1 MAEQASCQG
10 DFITVVG
17 AVNMDISGT
26 AFEPLIMGDS
36 NPGRVSLSLG
46 GVGRNI
52 ADNLSRLG
60 APVRLVTVLGE
71 DVYGY
76 QAEKN
81 CRELHI
87 DLSLS
92 QRIPGET
99 TSTYLCINEPD
110 GDVKLAVS
118 AMDICRHI
126 SPAFLLG
133 RMEEINR
140 SGVVVMDANLSEEA
154 IAFLAENCTAPL
166 FADPVSVKKA
176 ARLKE
181 HLRNVYC
188 VKPNRPEAEVLSG
201 VSIPDHGDLPKA
213 AESLHKK
220 GVKLVF
226 ISLGGEG
233 VYYDDGREQGI
244 LPCCLGR
251 IENTTG
257 CGDAF
262 MAAASFGYYLGKPP
276 KDMAIMG
283 LAAAALCAGAKG
295 AIREDMTHQL
305 LVHKIR
311 EFGGESI

>member
-1 MAEQASCQG
+1 VEAQASFKG

-36 NPGRVSLSLG
+36 NPGRVSLNLG

-60 APVRLVTVLGE
+60 ASVRFVTVMGE

-76 QAEKN
+76 QAEKS
-81 CRELHI
+81 CREKHI

-92 QRIPGET
+92 KMIPGAS
-99 TSTYLCINEPD
+99 TSTYLCINGPD
-110 GDVKLAVS
+110 GDVNLAVS
-118 AMDICRHI
+118 DMDICRHI
-126 SPAFLLG
+126 SPAFLQERL
-133 RMEEINR
+133 EEINR
-140 SGVVVMDANLSEEA
+140 SRVVVLDANLSEEA
-154 IAFLAENCTAPL
+154 IAYLAENCTAPL

-176 ARLKE
+176 ARLKD
-181 HLRNVYC
+181 HLQNIFC
-188 VKPNRPEAEVLSG
+188 IKPNRPEAEVLSG
-201 VSIPDHGDLPKA
+201 LAIRENDDLRKA
-213 AESLHKK
+213 AESLHTK

-233 VYYDDGREQGI
+233 VYYHDGSEQGI
-244 LPCCLGR
+244 LPCCPGR

-262 MAAASFGYYLGKPP
+262 IAAASYGYFMGRML
-276 KDMAIMG
+276 KDMAMMG
-283 LAAAALCAGAKG
+283 LSAAALCAEAKG
-295 AIREDMTHQL
+295 AIREDMSLQL
-305 LVHKIR
+305 LKNKMK
-311 EFGGESI
+311 ESGGESI

>member
-1 MAEQASCQG
+1 MAEQASYQG

-26 AFEPLIMGDS
+26 SFEPLIMGDS

-52 ADNLSRLG
+52 ADNLSRLR

-71 DVYGY
+71 DVYGV

-81 CRELHI
+81 CRELQI

-99 TSTYLCINEPD
+99 TSTYLCINDPD

-118 AMDICRHI
+118 GMDICRHI
-126 SPAFLLG
+126 SPEFLLE
-133 RMEEINR
+133 RMAEINR
-140 SGVVVMDANLSEEA
+140 SRVVVLDANLSENA
-154 IAFLAENCTAPL
+154 IACLAENCTVPL

-176 ARLKE
+176 ARLKD

-201 VSIPDHGDLPKA
+201 ISIRGHGDLPKA
-213 AESLHKK
+213 AQSLHAK

-233 VYYDDGREQGI
+233 VYYDDSRERGI
-244 LPCCLGR
+244 LPCCPGR

-262 MAAASFGYYLGKPP
+262 MAAVSFGYFTGKMP

-283 LAAAALCAGAKG
+283 LSAAALCAQAKG
-295 AIREDMTHQL
+295 AIREDLSIHMLQS
-305 LVHKIR
+305 KMK
-311 EFGGESI
+311 EFGGDSI

>member
-1 MAEQASCQG
+1 MAAQASFQG

-60 APVRLVTVLGE
+60 ASVRLVTVLGD

-76 QAEKN
+76 QAEKS

-92 QRIPGET
+92 QMIHGET
-99 TSTYLCINEPD
+99 TSTYLCINDPN
-110 GDVKLAVS
+110 GDVNLAVS
-118 AMDICRHI
+118 GMDICSHI
-126 SPAFLLG
+126 SPAFLRE

-140 SGVVVMDANLSEEA
+140 SRVVVLDANLSEEA
-154 IAFLAENCTAPL
+154 VAYLAENCTAPL

-176 ARLKE
+176 ARLKD

-188 VKPNRPEAEVLSG
+188 VKPNRPEAEVLSE
-201 VSIPDHGDLPKA
+201 VSIHGNEDLPRA
-213 AESLHKK
+213 AESLHNK

-233 VYYDDGREQGI
+233 VYYDDGRERGI
-244 LPCCLGR
+244 LPCCPGR

-262 MAAASFGYYLGKPP
+262 MSAASYGYFMGRMSKE
-276 KDMAIMG
+276 MAMMG
-283 LAAAALCAGAKG
+283 LSAAALCAEAKG
-295 AIREDMTHQL
+295 AIREDMSYQL
-305 LVHKIR
+305 LENKMMNA
-311 EFGGESI
+311 GGGSI

>member
-1 MAEQASCQG
+1 MAEQATFQG
-10 DFITVVG
+10 DFITVIG
-17 AVNMDISGT
+17 AVNMDITGT

-36 NPGRVSLSLG
+36 NPGLVTLSLG

-60 APVRLVTVLGE
+60 APVRLATVLGE

-76 QAEKN
+76 QAEKS

-92 QRIPGET
+92 QMINGET
-99 TSTYLCINEPD
+99 TSTYLCINDPG

-118 AMDICRHI
+118 CMDICRHI
-126 SPAFLLG
+126 NPSFLHE

-140 SGVVVMDANLSEEA
+140 SRVVVLDANLSEEA
-154 IAFLAENCTAPL
+154 IACIAENCTAPL

-176 ARLKE
+176 ARLRD
-181 HLRNVYC
+181 HLQSVYC
-188 VKPNRPEAEVLSG
+188 IKPNRPEAEVLSG
-201 VSIPDHGDLPKA
+201 VSIRSNGDLPKA
-213 AESLHKK
+213 AHMIHAK

-233 VYYDDGREQGI
+233 VYYDDGQEQGI
-244 LPCCLGR
+244 LPCFPGK

-262 MAAASFGYYLGKPP
+262 FAAASFGFYKGSLP
-276 KDMAIMG
+276 KVMARMG
-283 LAAAALCAGAKG
+283 LSAAALCAEAKG
-295 AIREDMTHQL
+295 AIREDMSYQL
-305 LVHKIR
+305 LINKIN
-311 EFGGESI
+311 EFGGESA

>member
-1 MAEQASCQG
+1 MAAQASFDG

-17 AVNMDISGT
+17 AVNMDIGGT
-26 AFEPLIMGDS
+26 AFDPLIMGDS
-36 NPGRVSLSLG
+36 NPGRVTLSLG

-92 QRIPGET
+92 QTISGES
-99 TSTYLCINEPD
+99 TSTYLCINNPD
-110 GDVKLAVS
+110 GDVNLAVS
-118 AMDICRHI
+118 DMDICRHI
-126 SPAFLLG
+126 SPDFLRD
-133 RMEEINR
+133 RMEKINR
-140 SGVVVMDANLSEEA
+140 SRVVVLDANLYEEA
-154 IAFLAENCTAPL
+154 IAFLVENCTAPL

-176 ARLKE
+176 ARMKE

-188 VKPNRPEAEVLSG
+188 IKPNRPEAEVLSG
-201 VSIPDHGDLPKA
+201 VSIRGNEDLPKA
-213 AESLHKK
+213 AESLHRK

-244 LPCCLGR
+244 LPCYPGR

-262 MAAASFGYYLGKPP
+262 MAAAVYGYFMGRMP
-276 KDMAIMG
+276 KDMAMIG
-283 LAAAALCAGAKG
+283 LSAAALCAEAKG
-295 AIREDMTHQL
+295 AIREDMSFQL
-305 LVHKIR
+305 LVNRMKHV
-311 EFGGESI
+311 GG